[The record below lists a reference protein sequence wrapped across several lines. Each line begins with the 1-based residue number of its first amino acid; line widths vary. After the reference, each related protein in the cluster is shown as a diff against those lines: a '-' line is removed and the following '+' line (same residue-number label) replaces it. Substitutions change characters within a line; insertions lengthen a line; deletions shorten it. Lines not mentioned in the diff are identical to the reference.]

1 MNSNS
6 TTIKAASNLL
16 ILFLLNSTTTWVLSP
31 DVFVQS
37 CLPTKLLSTILTNQK
52 NPVVSAVNVLIEDA
66 NTFKSFLADL
76 ALVPG
81 LVKRLYVHPQ
91 VVKGLKFLAAF
102 VASVVLV
109 RLLFS
114 AFPVGRMRIRCLRVA
129 QTITHVLF
137 LGD

>member
-1 MNSNS
+1 MNL
-6 TTIKAASNLL
+6 TIV
-16 ILFLLNSTTTWVLSP
+16 WVLPP

-81 LVKRLYVHPQ
+81 LVNRLYVHPQ
-91 VVKGLKFLAAF
+91 VVKSLKFLAAL
-102 VASVVLV
+102 VASVFLV

-114 AFPVGRMRIRCLRVA
+114 AFPVGRMRIRCLTVVK
-129 QTITHVLF
+129 TITHILY